1 MRQRRARRDFDA
13 AFKIE
18 AVRRMQERLALDVP
32 LNKIAQDLDVRPEQ
46 LRLWER
52 QLASGSVRPSRPVVS
67 VDGGVP
73 SAEEEVRQL
82 RRELETVK
90 QERDFLKKASA
101 YFARESR

>member
-1 MRQRRARRDFDA
+1 MKKRRPRRKFDA

-18 AVRRMQERLALDVP
+18 AVRRMHERLELDVP
-32 LNKIAQDLDVRPEQ
+32 LKKIALDLDVRPEQ

-52 QLASGSVRPSRPVVS
+52 QLAQRSGQAPHDVFPGEGRL
-67 VDGGVP
+67 P
-73 SAEEEVRQL
+73 SAEEELRQL

-90 QERDFLKKASA
+90 QERDFLKKATA